1 MPVRD
6 VVSWNTMI
14 SGYSSHGFGN
24 QAFQIFVE
32 MQNIGTRPSVF
43 TYTIM
48 MSLVS
53 SPCQGKQIHGR
64 LIRSGM
70 DFSNLVLG
78 NSLINMTSRI
88 SFRAVPSSRK
98 GLEDS
103 VQLFR
108 EQYQWDSALCSSMIS
123 SYASHGLGDEALG
136 LFVLTLRKNLRP
148 TEYMVSCLLS
158 CFSSMLQVELGNQIH
173 SLVLKLGFESDAIV
187 ANSLVEMYSKFGF
200 IYDALDIFSEIRRRD
215 LISWNTILTG
225 LIYNGEV
232 SVAMDLFNELIR
244 EGMSPDRITLAAVLL
259 ACNYGSLVDEGIQIL
274 SSMEKEFGVKP
285 GEQHY
290 AFAVE
295 LLSRAGRLKEAIDII
310 EAMPCR
316 TALIWK
322 SILSTCAIHEDLR
335 FTERVAKEIVEMEPQ
350 SPLPYLVLAQ
360 AYQMRGKWESM
371 VRVRKAVEHKGAK
384 EFAGCSWIGIKN
396 HVYSFEAN
404 KLHHYGG
411 KDLYLVLKL
420 LHWEMETEGYA

>member
-1 MPVRD
+1 
-6 VVSWNTMI
+6 
-14 SGYSSHGFGN
+14 
-24 QAFQIFVE
+24 
-32 MQNIGTRPSVF
+32 
-43 TYTIM
+43 
-48 MSLVS
+48 
-53 SPCQGKQIHGR
+53 
-64 LIRSGM
+64 
-70 DFSNLVLG
+70 
-78 NSLINMTSRI
+78 
-88 SFRAVPSSRK
+88 
-98 GLEDS
+98 
-103 VQLFR
+103 
-108 EQYQWDSALCSSMIS
+108 
-123 SYASHGLGDEALG
+123 
-136 LFVLTLRKNLRP
+136 
-148 TEYMVSCLLS
+148 
-158 CFSSMLQVELGNQIH
+158 MLQVELGNQIH

-187 ANSLVEMYSKFGF
+187 ANSLVEMYSKFGY

-290 AFAVE
+290 AFVVE

-310 EAMPCR
+310 EAMPYR

-335 FTERVAKEIVEMEPQ
+335 FTEGVAKKIVEMEPQ

-360 AYQMRGKWESM
+360 AYQMRGKWESV

-384 EFAGCSWIGIKN
+384 EFAGCSGIAIKN

-404 KLHHYGG
+404 KLHQYGG
-411 KDLYLVLKL
+411 KDLYVVLKL